1 MRARD
6 VMTND
11 VIKVRPDA
19 SVREIA
25 RLMIDHRIGG
35 LPVVEESG
43 RLVGLVTDG
52 DIYRRAELDT
62 DKRRMSWLDMFS
74 LNAVE
79 AGNYVE
85 AHGRIARDVMTTH
98 VVAVAPGTTLR
109 QIADLFETRQI
120 HRVPVVVDGMV
131 VGIVSRA
138 DLVRALA
145 SMPAVSGD
153 RLTDR
158 RIRDLVLAEY
168 KHLPWGLK
176 TGRKVVVT
184 DGVLHLW
191 GVVSSD
197 VELAA
202 LRVAAEAIPGV
213 RGFEDHTI
221 GFLTNDRTPP
231 GDLSQVVVVEPE
243 DVIDTTGTVS
253 V

>member
-43 RLVGLVTDG
+43 KLVGLVTDG

-243 DVIDTTGTVS
+243 DVIDTTGSVS